1 MAERLGRGAEEEQE
15 GQGAFTQADM
25 PFLRRRCLY
34 EVVKGKL
41 LWITP
46 VQFLKGMGLHSSS
59 GWVTQTLSV

>member
-34 EVVKGKL
+34 EMVKGKL
-41 LWITP
+41 L
-46 VQFLKGMGLHSSS
+46 
-59 GWVTQTLSV
+59 